1 MHFLLDKQT
10 TLGWAKAF
18 PLKSHELLM
27 KKNIVKF
34 FFHLDNLTADV
45 IYISERV
52 NSTLNTNVKMCQTL

>member
-1 MHFLLDKQT
+1 
-10 TLGWAKAF
+10 
-18 PLKSHELLM
+18 M

-34 FFHLDNLTADV
+34 FFNLDNLTADV